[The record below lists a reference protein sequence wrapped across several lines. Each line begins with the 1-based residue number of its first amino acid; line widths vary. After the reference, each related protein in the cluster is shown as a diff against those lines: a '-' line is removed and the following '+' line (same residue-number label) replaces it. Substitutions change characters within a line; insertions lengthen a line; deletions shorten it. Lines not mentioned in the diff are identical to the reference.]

1 MSPEIGASG
10 VIGRQLADSALLDYH
25 RRSKHRLD
33 SYAPGPGRLD
43 WANQPDPFRRY
54 AGADAI
60 KLPLAADAVPTRY
73 AALRCGD
80 VPPMQAFDVRSVAVM
95 FELSLGLSAWK
106 SFGGNRWALRCNPS
120 SGNLHPTEGYLLCP
134 NLPGLSAGVYHYVS
148 RDHTLERRAALD
160 HPGWSDAFEPGGVV
174 LGLTSIHWREAWK
187 YGMRAWRYCQHDCG
201 HAIAAL
207 CYAAAALGW
216 QTRLLASPG
225 DELVS
230 ALLGLDRE
238 ADFGLAEPEA
248 PDALLWVGP
257 GGSRPQLERM
267 REQLRNATWSGRANC
282 LSAQHVPWHDI
293 DSIDRVT
300 RKPATAEPAAYFPPS
315 LPPTTGPVL
324 DATFATIARQRRS
337 AVDFDGET
345 HISEQ
350 SFFAMLDALMVRTNT
365 PPWIALATPPQVHAA
380 LMVHRVT
387 GLAPGL
393 YMFLREPSPLADFR
407 SSMRPEWLW
416 QKQGPEHLPLYR
428 LLPYDLRAIAQTIC
442 CHQDIAADSCFAL
455 GMLAH
460 VELAREQPWRYRQ
473 LFWECGMLGH
483 ALYLE
488 AEAAG
493 VRSTG
498 IGCYF
503 DDEMHGLLGIDDD
516 RWQSLYHFT
525 VGGPIDDTRLVTLPP
540 YAFQP

>member
-1 MSPEIGASG
+1 MGLGYLGCVISGA
-10 VIGRQLADSALLDYH
+10 AMPDSVLLEYH

-33 SYAPGPGRLD
+33 RYAPGPGRLD

-54 AGADAI
+54 AGAAAI
-60 KLPLAADAVPTRY
+60 KLPLAADALPTRY
-73 AALRCGD
+73 AALRRGD
-80 VPPMQAFDVRSVAVM
+80 LPAMQAFDVPSVAVL

-160 HPGWSDAFEPGGVV
+160 HPRWSAAFENGGVV
-174 LGLTSIHWREAWK
+174 LGLSSIYWREAWK

-216 QTRLLASPG
+216 QTRLLASAS

-257 GGSRPQLERM
+257 GGSRPQLEHM
-267 REQLRNATWSGRANC
+267 REELRDATWSGRANC

-293 DSIDRVT
+293 DSIHRAT
-300 RKPATAEPAAYFPPS
+300 RKPATSEPAAYFPAP

-324 DATFATIARQRRS
+324 DATFSTIARQRRS

-345 HISEQ
+345 HISDQ

-365 PPWIALATPPQVHAA
+365 PPWNALATPPQVHAA

-387 GLAPGL
+387 GLVPGL
-393 YMFLREPSPLADFR
+393 YLFLREPSVLTDFR
-407 SSMRPEWLW
+407 SSMRQEWLW
-416 QKQGPEHLPLYR
+416 QKKGPEHLPLYL
-428 LLPYDLRAIAQTIC
+428 LLPYDLRAIAKKIC

-460 VELAREQPWRYRQ
+460 VELAREEPWRYRH

-540 YAFQP
+540 YDFQP

>member
-1 MSPEIGASG
+1 MN
-10 VIGRQLADSALLDYH
+10 GRTDLPDSALIEYH
-25 RRSKHRLD
+25 QRSKHRLD
-33 SYAPGPGRLD
+33 RYAPGPGRLD

-54 AGADAI
+54 ADAPSI
-60 KLPLAADAVPTRY
+60 KLPLAADAWPTRY
-73 AALRCGD
+73 GTVRRGEPAA
-80 VPPMQAFDVRSVAVM
+80 MQAFDLRSVALL

-120 SGNLHPTEGYLLCP
+120 SGNLHPTEGYLVCP
-134 NLPGLSAGVYHYVS
+134 DLPGVEAGVYHYVS
-148 RDHTLERRAALD
+148 RDHALERRAALVA
-160 HPGWSDAFEPGGVV
+160 HPGWSAAFADGGIV
-174 LGLTSIHWREAWK
+174 LGLGSIYWREAWK

-207 CYAAAALGW
+207 SYAAAALGW
-216 QTRLLASPG
+216 ETQLLASAG
-225 DELVS
+225 DDLVS

-238 ADFGLAEPEA
+238 ADRGDAEPEA
-248 PDALLWVGP
+248 PDVLLWIGQR
-257 GGSRPQLERM
+257 GSAPQLEHV
-267 REQLRNATWSGRANC
+267 REALREATWFGRANR
-282 LSAQHVPWHDI
+282 LSAHHVPWPDI
-293 DSIDRVT
+293 DAIHHAT
-300 RKPATAEPAAYFPPS
+300 EKPATIEPPHYRPAP
-315 LPPTTGPVL
+315 LPPPRDPAL
-324 DATFATIARQRRS
+324 DPTFATIARQRRS

-345 HISEQ
+345 HISDEA
-350 SFFAMLDALMVRTNT
+350 FFAMLDPLMVRPST
-365 PPWIALATPPQVHAA
+365 PPWNALATPPRVHVA

-387 GLAPGL
+387 GLDPGL
-393 YMFLREPSPLADFR
+393 YVFLRDPAVLSDFK
-407 SSMRPEWLW
+407 SSMRPDWLW
-416 QKQGPEHLPLYR
+416 QKAGPEHLPLYL
-428 LLPYDLRAIAQTIC
+428 LLPHDLRAVARTIC

-460 VELAREQPWRYRQ
+460 VELAHEEPWCYRH

-503 DDEMHGLLGIDDD
+503 DDELHRLLGIGDD

-525 VGGPIDDTRLVTLPP
+525 VGGPINDTRLVTLPP

>member
-1 MSPEIGASG
+1 LPD
-10 VIGRQLADSALLDYH
+10 LALLDYH

-33 SYAPGPGRLD
+33 RYAPGPGRLD

-54 AGADAI
+54 AGAPAI
-60 KLPLAADAVPTRY
+60 KLRLAADALPTRY
-73 AALRCGD
+73 ASLRRGEL
-80 VPPMQAFDVRSVAVM
+80 PPTHAFDAQSVAIL

-134 NLPGLSAGVYHYVS
+134 NLSGLPAGIYHYVS

-160 HPGWSDAFEPGGVV
+160 RARWSAAFGAGGVV
-174 LGLTSIHWREAWK
+174 VGLSSIHWREAWK

-201 HAIAAL
+201 HAIAAV

-216 QTRLLASPG
+216 QTRLLGSAG

-238 ADFGLAEPEA
+238 TDFADAEHEA
-248 PDALLWVGP
+248 PDALLWVGAEDA
-257 GGSRPQLERM
+257 RPQVEQM
-267 REQLRNATWSGRANC
+267 REELRDATWSGRANA
-282 LSAQHVPWHDI
+282 LSAQHVPWPDI
-293 DSIDRVT
+293 DSIHRAT
-300 RKPATAEPAAYFPPS
+300 RKPATSEPAVYLPAPLPAPS
-315 LPPTTGPVL
+315 GPVL
-324 DATFATIARQRRS
+324 DPTFATIARQRRS

-345 HISEQ
+345 HIGDRA
-350 SFFAMLDALMVRTNT
+350 FFAMLDMLMVRPDT
-365 PPWIALATPPQVHAA
+365 PPWNALVTKPHVQAA

-393 YMFLREPSPLADFR
+393 YMFLRDPSVLSDFK
-407 SSMRPEWLW
+407 SSMRQEWLW
-416 QKQGPEHLPLYR
+416 QKQGPAHLPLYL
-428 LLPYDLRAIAQTIC
+428 LLPYDLRDIAKTIC

-460 VELAREQPWRYRQ
+460 VELARGQPWRYRH

-493 VRSTG
+493 VRATG

-503 DDEMHGLLGIDDD
+503 DDEMHALLGIDDD

-525 VGGPIDDTRLVTLPP
+525 AGGPIDDTRLVTLPP